1 MRFLIITCLL
11 LCTYARAEPYTI
23 NVIETY
29 KGHIRQSILENV
41 FNELYAPLGITPRFV
56 YYPSKR
62 GLLLANQGTI
72 DAEAGRY
79 ESTAKNYLNLIK
91 VDESLAVFHSG
102 FYCLSKE
109 ACKLA
114 ASAKIVALSSFQIAQ
129 TFCNAMKLKCHL
141 ESEPIAIALM
151 LEKGVAHSFFSSTIE
166 SNKVLCAIKSE
177 NVYYY
182 NMPEL
187 AQYIYHFVNKRHV
200 LLVPELKKSMMQLK
214 QKGLLPTSKLQD
226 KPTHSS
232 CGKQIIS
239 V

>member
-1 MRFLIITCLL
+1 
-11 LCTYARAEPYTI
+11 
-23 NVIETY
+23 
-29 KGHIRQSILENV
+29 
-41 FNELYAPLGITPRFV
+41 
-56 YYPSKR
+56 
-62 GLLLANQGTI
+62 
-72 DAEAGRY
+72 
-79 ESTAKNYLNLIK
+79 
-91 VDESLAVFHSG
+91 
-102 FYCLSKE
+102 
-109 ACKLA
+109 
-114 ASAKIVALSSFQIAQ
+114 
-129 TFCNAMKLKCHL
+129 
-141 ESEPIAIALM
+141 
-151 LEKGVAHSFFSSTIE
+151 
-166 SNKVLCAIKSE
+166 VLCAIKSE